1 MTFAIGLP
9 SYFYLLRL
17 ANKPMHPTV
26 QRLLAYF
33 GIDSAEDGSVGRM
46 NHSRA
51 TRGHRSPQ
59 GGV

>member
-26 QRLLAYF
+26 QKLLAYF
-33 GIDSAEDGSVGRM
+33 GIDSAGDGQRSKDRDERAAIALGR
-46 NHSRA
+46 SR
-51 TRGHRSPQ
+51 RF
-59 GGV
+59 